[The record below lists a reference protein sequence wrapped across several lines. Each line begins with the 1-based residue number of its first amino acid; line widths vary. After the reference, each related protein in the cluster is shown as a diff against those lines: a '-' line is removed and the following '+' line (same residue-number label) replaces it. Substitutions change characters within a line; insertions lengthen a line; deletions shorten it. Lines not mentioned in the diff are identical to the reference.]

1 MRRPAKTAADAM
13 LSKLLTEGT
22 GPAYTDSR
30 GDLLA
35 RRLHD
40 ARVAMGA

>member
-1 MRRPAKTAADAM
+1 M
-13 LSKLLTEGT
+13 LSRLLTEGT
-22 GPAYTDSR
+22 GPAYNDGR